1 MTGTAEGRSRCLP
14 EVREDDS
21 RLEREPRNQ
30 GCCPQTP
37 GWRHNLPG
45 WSNGSAEERKNHDGE
60 TVLIW
65 FDSGRPRVRRER
77 QSCFKVEHRF
87 SCKEAEC

>member
-37 GWRHNLPG
+37 DGDTTCQVGAMALQ
-45 WSNGSAEERKNHDGE
+45 RKGRTMMEKQYLYDS
-60 TVLIW
+60 TVV
-65 FDSGRPRVRRER
+65 GQE
-77 QSCFKVEHRF
+77 
-87 SCKEAEC
+87 